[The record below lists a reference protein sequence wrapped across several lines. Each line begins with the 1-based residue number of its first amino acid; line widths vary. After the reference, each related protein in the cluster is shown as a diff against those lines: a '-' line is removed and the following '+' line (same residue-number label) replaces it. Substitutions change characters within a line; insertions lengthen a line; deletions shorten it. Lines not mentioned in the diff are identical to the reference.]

1 LGKSTYIC
9 MYALGALALQMR
21 LKPFLT
27 LLCLFLTF
35 LHLSFPAYFTCP
47 YLLLVF
53 FFKTLCDQVWDPV
66 SGLWHMLL
74 HRVITETW
82 HLFPFYRYF
91 INKCSV
97 VFNLWS
103 SFRDIT
109 SFDPIDIAII
119 NIYIL
124 QMRKLRLRE
133 VNELLEDAPAE
144 NQ

>member
-1 LGKSTYIC
+1 
-9 MYALGALALQMR
+9 M
-21 LKPFLT
+21 
-27 LLCLFLTF
+27 
-35 LHLSFPAYFTCP
+35 
-47 YLLLVF
+47 
-53 FFKTLCDQVWDPV
+53 
-66 SGLWHMLL
+66 
-74 HRVITETW
+74 
-82 HLFPFYRYF
+82 
-91 INKCSV
+91 